1 MKNEFILAL
10 AVTAVIA
17 IVGAVTTNMRLEHC
31 INEYKQL
38 EYRYSTLQCEYMVL
52 SYKTR

>member
-1 MKNEFILAL
+1 MKNEIILAL

-17 IVGAVTTNMRLEHC
+17 IAGAVTTDMRLERC

-38 EYRYSTLQCEYMVL
+38 ESRYSSLQCEYVVL
-52 SYKTR
+52 SYRMR